1 MMVAMK
7 KVDDTEDEV
16 NANNLPGNV
25 NVVDLHKRDLGF
37 SK

>member
-16 NANNLPGNV
+16 NAKNLAGNV
-25 NVVDLHKRDLGF
+25 NVGVLLERVLCV